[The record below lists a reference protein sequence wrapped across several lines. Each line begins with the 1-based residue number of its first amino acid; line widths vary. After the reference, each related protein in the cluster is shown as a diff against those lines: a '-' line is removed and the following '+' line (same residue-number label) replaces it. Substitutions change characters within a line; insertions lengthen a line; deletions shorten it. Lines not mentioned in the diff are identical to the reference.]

1 MPRAPDLGGSY
12 AADVPRVQDQIAVT
26 LSELTASLVDG
37 HDAESVLRLVTAAC
51 ENLLSASATGVLLA
65 DPRGGLSVVA
75 ASDERARFLEL
86 LQGQID
92 EGPCVDCVRD
102 DAMVACQDLEGDPD
116 RWPVFTRAAL
126 GAGFRAVHAVPMRL
140 AGEAIGGL
148 NVFYAAVTPWE
159 AWQERL
165 GRVLADLAVLGLSQ
179 DDDPARTHRL
189 AEQTLTTLNDRVM
202 LAHAIG
208 MVAGALDTGTDEARR
223 LILGYATRN
232 RGPVRDVARRLT
244 GGDLDAA
251 VLLPA
256 ADAS

>member
-1 MPRAPDLGGSY
+1 VGNGGSY
-12 AADVPRVQDQIAVT
+12 AAGVPDVQEQIAVT
-26 LSELTASLVDG
+26 LSELTANLVDR

-51 ENLLSASATGVLLA
+51 ESLLSASATGVLLV
-65 DPRGGLSVVA
+65 DPRGGLSVVS
-75 ASDERARFLEL
+75 ASNEQARFLEL
-86 LQGQID
+86 LQSQID

-102 DAMVACQDLEGDPD
+102 DTMIACPDLQDEPG
-116 RWPVFTRAAL
+116 RWPTFSRAAL
-126 GAGFRAVHAVPMRL
+126 DAGFRAVHAVPMRL
-140 AGEAIGGL
+140 AGTAVGGL
-148 NVFYAAVTPWE
+148 NVFYTAVTPWE

-208 MVAGALDTGTDEARR
+208 MVAGALDTGTDEARS
-223 LILGYATRN
+223 LIFAHAARD

-244 GGDLDAA
+244 SGELDAA
-251 VLLPA
+251 ALRSA
-256 ADAS
+256 G

>member
-1 MPRAPDLGGSY
+1 MPRA
-12 AADVPRVQDQIAVT
+12 QHQIAVT
-26 LSELTASLVDG
+26 LSELTASVVDG

-51 ENLLSASATGVLLA
+51 ESVLSASATGVLLA

-86 LQGQID
+86 LQSQIA
-92 EGPCVDCVRD
+92 EGPCVDCVRH
-102 DAMVACQDLEGDPD
+102 DAMVACEDLEGEPD
-116 RWPVFTRAAL
+116 RWPAFTRAAL
-126 GAGFRAVHAVPMRL
+126 DAGFRAVHAVPMRL
-140 AGEAIGGL
+140 AGRAVGGL

-159 AWQERL
+159 VWQERL

-179 DDDPARTHRL
+179 DDDPARAQRL

-208 MVAGALDTGTDEARR
+208 MVAGALGTGTDEARG
-223 LILGYATRN
+223 LVLGYATRN

-244 GGDLDAA
+244 GGDLDPTA
-251 VLLPA
+251 LLPV
-256 ADAS
+256 S